1 VYDVHVDD
9 RLKGALNGQQHTG
22 FAVTRGLTVVRQ
34 PDFTALDV
42 RGDGRLRYG
51 TRIDLTH
58 QGQTIQLLSVHLK
71 SGCFE
76 NASTSSACETLLA
89 QVPVLEGWID
99 AAAQEPTPLIVLGDF
114 NRRFTQPGDWV
125 WADLD
130 KVSIKTIGKEQP
142 MGEQENTR
150 LAQQAYENFK
160 TGNIQ
165 ALLSMCSGD
174 IEWQLPEIE
183 HVPFV
188 GKCQSREQVG
198 QFFASLGEEQE
209 VLEFEPKELIA
220 QGDKVVALGHYAWR
234 VKSTRRR
241 FEGDWAHVF
250 TVREGQIVRFQEYT
264 DTAAAAAA
272 YRKP

>member
-1 VYDVHVDD
+1 
-9 RLKGALNGQQHTG
+9 
-22 FAVTRGLTVVRQ
+22 
-34 PDFTALDV
+34 
-42 RGDGRLRYG
+42 
-51 TRIDLTH
+51 
-58 QGQTIQLLSVHLK
+58 
-71 SGCFE
+71 
-76 NASTSSACETLLA
+76 
-89 QVPVLEGWID
+89 
-99 AAAQEPTPLIVLGDF
+99 
-114 NRRFTQPGDWV
+114 
-125 WADLD
+125 
-130 KVSIKTIGKEQP
+130 

-150 LAQQAYENFK
+150 LVQQAYENFK
-160 TGNIQ
+160 AGTIQ

-188 GKCQSREQVG
+188 GKRQSREQVG

-209 VLEFEPKELIA
+209 VLEFEPKEFIA
-220 QGDKVVALGHYAWR
+220 QGDKVVALGHYVWR
-234 VKSTRRR
+234 VKSTGRR